1 MIEKD
6 ILEARSGTGLFAIK
20 SLWLEVLDW
29 IFPPCCY
36 GCGKIDQRWCAD
48 CTKRLYDQFDESLS
62 SSFER
67 LEILSAFPHHETP
80 QQAIHALK
88 YGKTPSVGQPLALS
102 MVRCLEM
109 AGWEFDVIIP
119 VPSHDAKIRQRG
131 YNQSMILAQW
141 IGASMNKPIL
151 KNILQR
157 HKQTISQVGLN
168 AQERLQN
175 IQDNFILPDATP
187 IKNQNILIVDDVL
200 TTGATLL
207 SCANLLQEA
216 GANKVMAISA
226 TKAGL

>member
-1 MIEKD
+1 
-6 ILEARSGTGLFAIK
+6 
-20 SLWLEVLDW
+20 
-29 IFPPCCY
+29 
-36 GCGKIDQRWCAD
+36 
-48 CTKRLYDQFDESLS
+48 
-62 SSFER
+62 
-67 LEILSAFPHHETP
+67 
-80 QQAIHALK
+80 
-88 YGKTPSVGQPLALS
+88 
-102 MVRCLEM
+102 
-109 AGWEFDVIIP
+109 
-119 VPSHDAKIRQRG
+119 
-131 YNQSMILAQW
+131 
-141 IGASMNKPIL
+141 MNKPIL

-157 HKQTISQVGLN
+157 HKQTTSQVGLN